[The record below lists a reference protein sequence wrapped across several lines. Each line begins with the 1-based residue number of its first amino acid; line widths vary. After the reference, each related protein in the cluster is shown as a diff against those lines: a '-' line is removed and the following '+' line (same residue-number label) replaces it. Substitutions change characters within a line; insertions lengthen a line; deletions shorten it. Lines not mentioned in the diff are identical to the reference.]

1 VTKLNIFTRGLVK
14 ENAVFVLMIGLCP
27 ALATSSTVRDGFGMG
42 LAATFV
48 LVFSN
53 LIISMLRKNIPNEVR
68 IPIFILVISTF
79 VTIIDY
85 MMQAF
90 QPDLY
95 RALGVFVPLIVVNC
109 MILGRAEAYASKS
122 SVINSI
128 LDGLG
133 TGLGFTLALTIMGTI
148 REILGNGTFLGVT
161 VLGES
166 FKSAPVIFMIMSPG
180 AFLVIGILKALIN
193 KYVKRELR

>member
-1 VTKLNIFTRGLVK
+1 MKRFTIFTRGLVK

-53 LIISMLRKNIPNEVR
+53 VIISILRKNIPNEVR
-68 IPIFILVISTF
+68 IPIFILIISTF

-122 SVINSI
+122 PVLESV

-133 TGLGFTLALTIMGTI
+133 TGLGFTLALTVMGTI
-148 REILGNGTFLGVT
+148 RQILGNGTFLGMT
-161 VLGES
+161 VFGES

>member
-1 VTKLNIFTRGLVK
+1 VKRLNIFTRGLVK

-53 LIISMLRKNIPNEVR
+53 LIISILRKNIPNEVR
-68 IPIFILVISTF
+68 IPIFILIISTF

-122 SVINSI
+122 PVIESI

-133 TGLGFTLALTIMGTI
+133 TGLGFTLALTVMGAI
-148 REILGNGTFLGVT
+148 REILGNGTFLGMT
-161 VLGES
+161 VFGES

-193 KYVKRELR
+193 KYVKSEAR

>member
-1 VTKLNIFTRGLVK
+1 MKRLDIFTRGLVK

-42 LAATFV
+42 VAATFV

-53 LIISMLRKNIPNEVR
+53 LLVSLLRKKIPNEVR
-68 IPIFILVISTF
+68 IPIFILIISTF
-79 VTIIDY
+79 VTMIDY

-122 SVINSI
+122 PVIDSV

-133 TGLGFTLALTIMGTI
+133 TGLGFTLALTVMGTI
-148 REILGNGTFLGVT
+148 REILGNGTFLGMT

-193 KYVKRELR
+193 KYVKKEIG

>member
-1 VTKLNIFTRGLVK
+1 MSKWQILTRGLVK
-14 ENAVFVLMIGLCP
+14 ENAVLVLMIGLCP

-42 LAATFV
+42 IAATFV
-48 LVFSN
+48 LLFSN
-53 LIISMLRKNIPNEVR
+53 LIIAILRKKIPNEVR

-85 MMQAF
+85 TMQAF

-109 MILGRAEAYASKS
+109 MILGRAEAFASKS
-122 SVINSI
+122 PVLDSV
-128 LDGLG
+128 LDGIG
-133 TGLGFTLALTIMGTI
+133 VGLGFTLALTVMGTI
-148 REILGNGTFLGVT
+148 REILGNGTFLGYT
-161 VLGES
+161 VFGEA

-193 KYVKRELR
+193 KYVN

>member
-1 VTKLNIFTRGLVK
+1 MTRLNIFTRGLVK

-68 IPIFILVISTF
+68 IPIFILIISTF

-122 SVINSI
+122 SVLDSM

-133 TGLGFTLALTIMGTI
+133 TGLGFTLALTVMGTI
-148 REILGNGTFLGVT
+148 REILGNGTFLGMT
-161 VLGES
+161 MLGES

-193 KYVKRELR
+193 KYVKKELR

>member
-1 VTKLNIFTRGLVK
+1 VSRLNIFTRGLIK
-14 ENAVFVLMIGLCP
+14 DNAVFVLMIGLCP

-48 LVFSN
+48 VVCSN
-53 LIISMLRKNIPNEVR
+53 LIIAMLRKNIPNEVR
-68 IPIFILVISTF
+68 IPIFILIISTF
-79 VTIIDY
+79 VTMIDY

-109 MILGRAEAYASKS
+109 MILGRAEAFASKR
-122 SVINSI
+122 SVIDSV

-133 TGLGFTLALTIMGTI
+133 TGLGFTIALTIMGTL
-148 REILGNGTFLGVT
+148 REVLGNGTFLGMT
-161 VLGES
+161 VFGEA
-166 FKSAPVIFMIMSPG
+166 FKNSPVIFMIMSPG

-193 KYVKRELR
+193 KYVKKEL

>member
-1 VTKLNIFTRGLVK
+1 MSRWHIFTRGLVK
-14 ENAVFVLMIGLCP
+14 DNAVLVLMIGLCP
-27 ALATSSTVRDGFGMG
+27 ALATSATVRDGFGMG

-48 LVFSN
+48 LLFSN
-53 LIISMLRKNIPNEVR
+53 LIIALIRKRIPNEVR

-85 MMQAF
+85 SMQAF

-95 RALGVFVPLIVVNC
+95 QALGVFVPLIVVNC
-109 MILGRAEAYASKS
+109 MILGRAEAYASKN
-122 SVINSI
+122 SVIDSI

-133 TGLGFTLALTIMGTI
+133 VGLGFTLALTVMGTI
-148 REILGNGTFLGVT
+148 REILGNGTFLGMT
-161 VLGES
+161 VFGEG
-166 FKSAPVIFMIMSPG
+166 FKRTPVIFMVLSPG

-193 KYVKRELR
+193 KYVKKELK

>member
-1 VTKLNIFTRGLVK
+1 MSKWQILTRGLVK
-14 ENAVFVLMIGLCP
+14 ENAVLVLMIGLCP

-48 LVFSN
+48 LLFSN
-53 LIISMLRKNIPNEVR
+53 LIISLVRKQIPNEVR

-85 MMQAF
+85 TMQAY

-109 MILGRAEAYASKS
+109 MILGRAEAFASKN
-122 SVINSI
+122 SVLDSI
-128 LDGLG
+128 LDGIG
-133 TGLGFTLALTIMGTI
+133 VGLGFTLALTVMGAI
-148 REILGNGTFLGVT
+148 REMLGNGTFLGYT
-161 VLGES
+161 VFGEG
-166 FKSAPVIFMIMSPG
+166 FKNSPVIFMIMSPG

-193 KYVKRELR
+193 KYVKKELT

>member
-1 VTKLNIFTRGLVK
+1 VSKVNIFTRGLIK
-14 ENAVFVLMIGLCP
+14 DNAVFVLMIGLCP

-42 LAATFV
+42 IAATFV
-48 LVFSN
+48 VVFSN
-53 LIISMLRKNIPNEVR
+53 LIVSILRKNIPNEVR
-68 IPIFILVISTF
+68 IPIFILIISTF

-109 MILGRAEAYASKS
+109 MILGRAEAFASKS
-122 SVINSI
+122 PVIDSV

-133 TGLGFTLALTIMGTI
+133 TGLGFTLALTIMGSL
-148 REILGNGTFLGVT
+148 REILGNGTFLGMT
-161 VLGES
+161 VFGEA

-193 KYVKRELR
+193 KYVKKESL

>member
-1 VTKLNIFTRGLVK
+1 MTRLNIFTRGLVK
-14 ENAVFVLMIGLCP
+14 ENVVFVLMIGLCP

-68 IPIFILVISTF
+68 IPIFILIISTF
-79 VTIIDY
+79 VTLIDY

-122 SVINSI
+122 PVVDSI

-133 TGLGFTLALTIMGTI
+133 TGLGFTLALTVMGTI
-148 REILGNGTFLGVT
+148 REILGSGTFLGMT

-193 KYVKRELR
+193 KYVKKELK

>member
-1 VTKLNIFTRGLVK
+1 MSKWQILTRGLVK
-14 ENAVFVLMIGLCP
+14 ENAVLVLMIGLCP

-42 LAATFV
+42 IAATFV
-48 LVFSN
+48 LLFSN
-53 LIISMLRKNIPNEVR
+53 LIISLLRKKIPNEVR
-68 IPIFILVISTF
+68 IPIFILIISTF

-85 MMQAF
+85 TMQAF

-109 MILGRAEAYASKS
+109 MILGRAEAFASKH
-122 SVINSI
+122 SVLDSV
-128 LDGLG
+128 LDGIG
-133 TGLGFTLALTIMGTI
+133 VGMGFTLALTVMGTI
-148 REILGNGTFLGVT
+148 REILGNGTFLGYT
-161 VLGES
+161 VFGEA

-193 KYVKRELR
+193 KYVKKELT

>member
-1 VTKLNIFTRGLVK
+1 MTKLSVFTRGLVK
-14 ENAVFVLMIGLCP
+14 ENVVFVLMIGLCP
-27 ALATSSTVRDGFGMG
+27 ALATSGTVRDGFGMG
-42 LAATFV
+42 VAATFV

-53 LIISMLRKNIPNEVR
+53 LIISILRKNIPNEVR
-68 IPIFILVISTF
+68 IPIFILIISTF

-122 SVINSI
+122 PVVESV

-148 REILGNGTFLGVT
+148 REILGSGTFLGMT

-166 FKSAPVIFMIMSPG
+166 FKSAPVIFMLMSPG

-193 KYVKRELR
+193 KYVKKDLR

>member
-1 VTKLNIFTRGLVK
+1 MTKLNIFTRGLVK

-27 ALATSSTVRDGFGMG
+27 ALAVSSTVRDGFGMG

-53 LIISMLRKNIPNEVR
+53 LIISILRKNIPNEVR

-122 SVINSI
+122 SVVNSI

-148 REILGNGTFLGVT
+148 REILGNGTFLGLT
-161 VLGES
+161 VFGES

>member
-1 VTKLNIFTRGLVK
+1 MTKLNIFTRGLVK

-27 ALATSSTVRDGFGMG
+27 ALAVSSTVRDGFGMG

-53 LIISMLRKNIPNEVR
+53 LIISILRKNIPNEVM

-122 SVINSI
+122 SVVNSI

-148 REILGNGTFLGVT
+148 REILGNGTFLGLT
-161 VLGES
+161 VFGES

>member
-1 VTKLNIFTRGLVK
+1 VNRFNIFTRGLIKDNV
-14 ENAVFVLMIGLCP
+14 VFVLMIGLCP

-53 LIISMLRKNIPNEVR
+53 LIISMMRKNIPNEVR

-79 VTIIDY
+79 VTLIDY

-109 MILGRAEAYASKS
+109 MILGRAEAFASKN
-122 SVINSI
+122 SVLNSV

-133 TGLGFTLALTIMGTI
+133 TGLGFTLALTIMGTV
-148 REILGNGTFLGVT
+148 REILGNGTFLGMT

-166 FKSAPVIFMIMSPG
+166 FKNAPVIFMIMSPG

-193 KYVKRELR
+193 KYVKKESS